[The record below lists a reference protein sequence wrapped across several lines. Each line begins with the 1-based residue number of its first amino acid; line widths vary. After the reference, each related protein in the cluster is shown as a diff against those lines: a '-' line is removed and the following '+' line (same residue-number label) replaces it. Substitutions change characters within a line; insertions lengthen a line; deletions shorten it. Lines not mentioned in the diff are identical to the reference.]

1 MQHISASN
9 PRTQRSKPCVQNL
22 QHIANNLPDW
32 FTDYKG
38 VTQSYNPVKIRLKDW
53 RYQQIPLHS
62 LFKAT
67 GGDVW
72 QKYIRIQLLASKDI
86 KARDSVN
93 ASQLH
98 VDRHLM
104 GSIHPV
110 DGKPP
115 PTQVIV
121 HTMTGTS
128 EYPTKSHWKIASSHH
143 GWRYWRKYA
152 LEAIIKLLFIS
163 LYHDKCLLFMLE
175 LY

>member
-1 MQHISASN
+1 MHNARKSLECSTHSYLKSTYSKIW
-9 PRTQRSKPCVQNL
+9 TMRSEDL
-22 QHIANNLPDW
+22 QYIANNLPNS
-32 FTDYKG
+32 FTEYKG
-38 VTQSYNPVKIRLKDW
+38 VTQSYNPAKICLKEW
-53 RYQQIPLHS
+53 RYQQKSLHS
-62 LFKAT
+62 PFKAT
-67 GGDVW
+67 GGEAW

-86 KARDSVN
+86 KAIESVN

-128 EYPTKSHWKIASSHH
+128 EYPTQPHWETASSHH
-143 GWRYWRKYA
+143 G
-152 LEAIIKLLFIS
+152 
-163 LYHDKCLLFMLE
+163 
-175 LY
+175 

>member
-1 MQHISASN
+1 M
-9 PRTQRSKPCVQNL
+9 RSEDL
-22 QHIANNLPDW
+22 QHIANNLPDS

-38 VTQSYNPVKIRLKDW
+38 VIQSYNPENMPERVEVPTKTTQLPVQSNRGRSTAIVHQD
-53 RYQQIPLHS
+53 S
-62 LFKAT
+62 
-67 GGDVW
+67 
-72 QKYIRIQLLASKDI
+72 LLASKDI
-86 KARDSVN
+86 KACESVN

-128 EYPTKSHWKIASSHH
+128 EYPTQSHWEIASSHH
-143 GWRYWRKYA
+143 G
-152 LEAIIKLLFIS
+152 
-163 LYHDKCLLFMLE
+163 
-175 LY
+175 

>member
-1 MQHISASN
+1 MCSED
-9 PRTQRSKPCVQNL
+9 L
-22 QHIANNLPDW
+22 QHIANNLPDS

-38 VTQSYNPVKIRLKDW
+38 VTQSYNPAKVCLKEW
-53 RYQQIPLHS
+53 RYQQKLLHS
-62 LFKAT
+62 PFKAT

-86 KARDSVN
+86 KACESVN

-115 PTQVIV
+115 PT
-121 HTMTGTS
+121 
-128 EYPTKSHWKIASSHH
+128 
-143 GWRYWRKYA
+143 
-152 LEAIIKLLFIS
+152 
-163 LYHDKCLLFMLE
+163 
-175 LY
+175 